1 MIKRLLPSP
10 LVTAPKVSVV
20 IPCDNYG
27 RYLPAAVASALD
39 QPGVDIEVIIADNG
53 STDDSLAIARKL
65 SEADTRIAVTTQPF
79 NQEYLVNYNDG
90 IKKTT
95 GKYIVVLDADDL
107 LTPGSITRSAA
118 LMEARPNVVFAYG
131 YTPRF
136 TEVPPKPHLSV
147 RSWSV
152 WRGLDWID
160 WLYRTGRNVI
170 ISPEVLIRASVLHEL
185 GGFDTDYPVGADLLL
200 WLQCARQGDVA
211 RVNGPDQ
218 AFGTPPPLRP
228 HQTPSV
234 ARLHSHPATGA
245 RWVGNEVRHSVNH
258 QLAHLLIEG
267 RTVLVTRRDL
277 PLRVVRQACDH
288 PNIVSFTRQALSKP
302 GCVRR
307 DPGGFRRIVD
317 PQDQYSQRIH
327 SPSVSSSFIADF
339 RRRLKRSIQ
348 TITLDRRSVRRR
360 A

>member
-20 IPCDNYG
+20 IPCYNYG

-218 AFGTPPPLRP
+218 AFFRIHGKNMQLVANEGILTDLRGRRTIFERYLEFDPP
-228 HQTPSV
+228 
-234 ARLHSHPATGA
+234 
-245 RWVGNEVRHSVNH
+245 
-258 QLAHLLIEG
+258 
-267 RTVLVTRRDL
+267 TRRAASKMLTSSKRAIAFFAARCANAEFDSAQPKARQAGSAYAQFALETWPPIEQSLRWRPVAARQRDDL
-277 PLRVVRQACDH
+277 PSWWRLVGRVGRSARQFGVQKLH
-288 PNIVSFTRQALSKP
+288 RQL
-302 GCVRR
+302 GR
-307 DPGGFRRIVD
+307 
-317 PQDQYSQRIH
+317 
-327 SPSVSSSFIADF
+327 
-339 RRRLKRSIQ
+339 
-348 TITLDRRSVRRR
+348 
-360 A
+360 